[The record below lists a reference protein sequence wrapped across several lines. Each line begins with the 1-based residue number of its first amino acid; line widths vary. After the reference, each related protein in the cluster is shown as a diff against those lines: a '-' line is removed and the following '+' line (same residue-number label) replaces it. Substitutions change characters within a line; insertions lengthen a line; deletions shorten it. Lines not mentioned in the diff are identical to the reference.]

1 MNRSVPQGREH
12 ACHRSGQRCH
22 NPAILVEEERAPQ
35 SKTAHHTAV
44 CDALFPLLNRGG
56 ERLSNYDEQAKRELV
71 EACLQ
76 PGISV
81 AGMALR
87 HGVVADLLRNWT
99 GRYRGI
105 LELWGR
111 F

>member
-1 MNRSVPQGREH
+1 VAKRP
-12 ACHRSGQRCH
+12 
-22 NPAILVEEERAPQ
+22 
-35 SKTAHHTAV
+35 
-44 CDALFPLLNRGG
+44 
-56 ERLSNYDEQAKRELV
+56 SNYDEQAKRELV

-87 HGVVADLLRNWT
+87 HGV
-99 GRYRGI
+99 GRSAAELDRAISGI
-105 LELWGR
+105 LQLWGR